1 LLKHY
6 GFNYNHIIR
15 PDFEHTSNVRVVD
28 FVDNSEEI
36 PELRGKRYQD
46 VDGLITDKQDITIM
60 ATNADCNLIIL
71 YDPIKKIIGN
81 IHAGWRGT
89 FDRITSNAIK
99 LMKTQYDC
107 NPQDIEAYLC
117 PSIRK
122 CHFEVDID
130 VKELC
135 EEKFKYTGKLNDII
149 SIGEIKEGKQKYYI
163 DTVLINELLLEEE
176 GILKNNIV
184 DCGICSVCNKELIH
198 SRRAEGLEFGVGS
211 SFICLK

>member
-1 LLKHY
+1 M
-6 GFNYNHIIR
+6 
-15 PDFEHTSNVRVVD
+15 
-28 FVDNSEEI
+28 DNSEEI

-46 VDGLITDKQDITIM
+46 VDGLITDKKDITIM

-71 YDPIKKIIGN
+71 YDPVKKIIGN

-89 FDRITSNAIK
+89 FDRIISNAIK

-107 NPQDIEAYLC
+107 NPQDVEAYLC

-122 CHFEVDID
+122 CHFEVDTD

-135 EEKFKYTGKLNDII
+135 EEKFRYTEKLNDII
-149 SIGEIKEGKQKYYI
+149 SIGEIKDGKQKYNI

-176 GILKNNIV
+176 GILKSNIV

-198 SRRAEGLEFGVGS
+198 SKRAEGLEFGVGS
-211 SFICLK
+211 SFICLR